1 MPSAAAAAAWLG
13 GLALLAAA
21 GPAARPAA
29 PAGGPPLQ
37 ACPREVG
44 QKSARASSASTKVE
58 LTFQNQTPVPLE
70 IVWIDTR
77 GAEKVTNENLPPG
90 KSAVQSSFVGHVFA
104 AREPKSR
111 TLVKV
116 VRASEEDAQAGR
128 PAIVIPVCK
137 GLLESVKA
145 VAPPRRPDQSRWKEF
160 EQLARDHGSPCVGH
174 SKEWSCV
181 RRVTEAEVKQR
192 DPALYGFSADETG
205 SGNPY
210 KRGATADHVWMSQQ
224 RYIVNVT
231 NQESNQAPL
240 GFLPLS
246 NVPGSTVTDYEG
258 GYLKMHMTDKMK
270 SLLYPWYQERLRD
283 SVRKHDPIPGFFTN
297 SHKVAMDKIEI
308 TRFPA
313 VYNGLV
319 QEMKQV
325 LEWWTNQ
332 TLQHTTTFGLRVY
345 RRGSMLINHLDRKDT
360 HVASAVIQVGARADV
375 GWPLE
380 VIHPH
385 KTGLAEVYLQPGEMV
400 LYEGARVVHGRP
412 MRFQGEEFGNIFSH
426 FKPVDWNGP
435 TDWENPYFRL
445 ERDKLRYSD
454 LEL

>member
-1 MPSAAAAAAWLG
+1 MLPAAAAWLG

-21 GPAARPAA
+21 GPASQREA
-29 PAGGPPLQ
+29 PLQ

-44 QKSARASSASTKVE
+44 QVSKRATESAAKVDLKFE
-58 LTFQNQTPVPLE
+58 NQTPVQLQ
-70 IVWIDTR
+70 IMWVDTAGKER
-77 GAEKVTNENLPPG
+77 VTTDNLAPG
-90 KSAVQSSFVGHVFA
+90 KAVVQSSFVGHVFA
-104 AREPKSR
+104 VREPKSG

-116 VRASEEDAQAGR
+116 YMASPEDTKAER
-128 PAIVIPVCK
+128 PAIVVPLCE
-137 GLLESVKA
+137 GLLENIEA
-145 VAPPRRPDQSRWKEF
+145 AARRLEDRQSRRQEF
-160 EQLARDHGSPCVGH
+160 EQLARDHDSPCVGH
-174 SKEWSCV
+174 STEWSCV
-181 RRVTEAEVKQR
+181 RRVTAAEVKQR
-192 DPALYGFSADETG
+192 DPALYGFHRDETG
-205 SGNPY
+205 GGNPY
-210 KRGATADHVWMSQQ
+210 IAGTTADHVWMDQQ

-231 NQESNQAPL
+231 N
-240 GFLPLS
+240 
-246 NVPGSTVTDYEG
+246 YEG

-270 SLLYPWYQERLRD
+270 SVLYPWYQEQLRS
-283 SVRKHDPIPGFFTN
+283 SVKKHEPIPGFFTN
-297 SHKVAMDKIEI
+297 SHKVSMDKIELM
-308 TRFPA
+308 RFPA
-313 VYNGLV
+313 VFQPLV

-332 TLQHTTTFGLRVY
+332 TLQHTTTFGLRIY

-385 KTGLAEVYLQPGEMV
+385 KTGLTEVYLQPGEMV

-426 FKPVDWNGP
+426 FKPEGWNGP
-435 TDWENPYFRL
+435 TRWENPYFRK
-445 ERDKLRYSD
+445 ERDKLHYSD